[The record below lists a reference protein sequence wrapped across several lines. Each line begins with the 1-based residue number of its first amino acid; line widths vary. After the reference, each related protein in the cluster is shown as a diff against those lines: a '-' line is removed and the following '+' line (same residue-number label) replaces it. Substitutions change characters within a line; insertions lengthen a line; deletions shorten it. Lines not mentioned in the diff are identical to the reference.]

1 VGIVNVTPDSF
12 YDGGRHEDPIQHA
25 LRLIDEGADWLDI
38 GGESTR
44 PGAQAVSAEEECA
57 RVLPIITAL
66 KGSIPL
72 SIDTHKPAVA
82 RRALAAGATILND
95 VTGLADP
102 EMVAI
107 SSDAQT
113 TIVMHSR
120 GTPETMGQLVDYDNV
135 VRDVT
140 RWLIERAGLA
150 RSETVWIDPGIGFA
164 KTAAQSLSLL
174 RNTAALVATG
184 FPVLIGASRKS
195 FIGQTLNLPNAEDR
209 LHGSLAAAAAGWHG
223 GAQAFRV
230 HDVAATREAL
240 DLLHAVNAPPETS
253 PERVL

>member
-1 VGIVNVTPDSF
+1 MASASRPRPLVVGIVNVTPDSF

-150 RSETVWIDPGIGFA
+150 RAGD
-164 KTAAQSLSLL
+164 LSRADALL
-174 RNTAALVATG
+174 GALRRANCG
-184 FPVLIGASRKS
+184 GEGRAHA
-195 FIGQTLNLPNAEDR
+195 GE
-209 LHGSLAAAAAGWHG
+209 HG
-223 GAQAFRV
+223 
-230 HDVAATREAL
+230 
-240 DLLHAVNAPPETS
+240 
-253 PERVL
+253 